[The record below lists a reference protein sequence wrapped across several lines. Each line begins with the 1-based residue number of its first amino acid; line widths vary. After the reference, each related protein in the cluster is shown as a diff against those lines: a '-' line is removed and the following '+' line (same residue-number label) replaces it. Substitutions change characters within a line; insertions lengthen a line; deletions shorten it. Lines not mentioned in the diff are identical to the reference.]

1 MKQPRPLPVAL
12 AVATLFGMQPQ
23 AFGLPQGAKLVA
35 GQATITQP
43 NGTQLDITQGSRS
56 AIVNW
61 RSFGIGAGERVN
73 LAQPQ
78 GGLAL
83 FRVTG
88 NEASGIFGSLNASG
102 KLFLVN
108 PNGVLFGASA
118 RVDVGSLTAT
128 TLGIADADFNSARL
142 RFAGDSTA
150 GVENRGDIRAAD
162 QGSVVLLGRSV
173 ANSGSIDAPRGSVAL
188 GAGSAATLDVYGNGL
203 VRLNLTGGAVGAR
216 VDHSGRIVADG
227 GVATLAARGAAGGS
241 AAAINVSGLVRASS
255 LIERDGAI
263 FLSGGDNGRVNVS
276 GTLDASGVLAGTK
289 GGRIELTGHT
299 LALQDSARLDASGP
313 AGGGTVLVG
322 GGASGADAQVPN
334 AAVTMMQ
341 PGATITA
348 SATERGD
355 GGRVVLWADQ
365 GTQFAGRI
373 SARGGAQGGNGGWVE
388 TSGKQVL
395 EASGEVD
402 AAAPLGNAG
411 QWLLDPTDVTIST
424 AATTGGSFAGGV
436 FTPAAVA
443 AATLNTG
450 TIQNALNAGTSVTV
464 NTTSAG
470 AGTGNITVANAIT
483 KTGGTVLTT
492 VFTLNAAGSIALN
505 APVAVSGGGVARL
518 GVALNAGGN
527 VVFGA
532 NGSLSTSS
540 GNVTITGRNGITLAG
555 IDTGASGTLTL
566 NSSAGNGTIDVAP
579 TAGAARLAV
588 GGALSANAGTGSLDF
603 TGLASVSAA
612 TLGVTAFTIS
622 SNAPVSVTGT
632 TTLTAN
638 PAGLIAFRDS
648 NSRFGGTIN
657 ASGAN
662 LRMAQSSG
670 DIRLGTISVNT
681 DTLLPGLLVNANG
694 GNLFV
699 DGPLSL
705 GAAHVALSASG
716 NVQLARALSTTA
728 ADGLLGRAINVSAGG
743 LFVNNAG
750 ANALAAANGS
760 WTVRLETPQGN
771 TFGGLLSGNKA
782 VWSTPRG
789 NAISDSGNRYTF
801 AVAPSVFI
809 ASQATAAQSTKVFGN
824 TGSAVNVTIPAGR
837 ALVDPFGGAF
847 TDYAGVTYSGSV
859 AYTSTGFPAAADVG
873 SYPLTASSSLTTS
886 LAGYGVS
893 ALDGVYRVTTRTI
906 SLSTPPPTRTY
917 GDANPTSGN
926 PLIISGS
933 LAGGDSITS
942 VGLTSPATLTSN
954 AGQYNLD
961 VVSAVFGSGKATN
974 YNIVSVTLVRGLT
987 VAPRAL
993 TLTPDAAS
1001 RIYGNANPGSGT
1013 ASGNAGGLVNGDSV
1027 SSVALASPA
1036 LQTSNVGAY
1045 NLTGSSAVFGT
1056 GLASNYAISYAT
1068 RASGLT
1074 ITPRPLTLTAD
1085 AASRIY
1091 GNANP
1096 STGSATGNA
1105 GGLVNGDSVTSVA
1118 LTTPATVTSNVGSYA
1133 LTGSSALF
1141 GSGVASNYAISYA
1154 TRASGL
1160 TITPRPITL
1169 APQAQLRLYGNANPT
1184 SGTATV
1190 TLGSLV
1196 GTDRIVALTLS
1207 SPAVVTSNLGSYS
1220 LSGSNAV
1227 FGSGSSANYAISYT
1241 SNATGLVVAARP
1253 LTLTADAVSRSYGD
1267 ANPASSSATGNA
1279 GGLVNG
1285 DAVSSVT
1292 LVTNATP
1299 SSDVG
1304 SYATLGSNAVFG
1316 SGLAGNYTISY
1327 TANAAG
1333 LNVTPRALTVT
1344 PNLTQRAYGNLNP
1357 ARSGATVT
1365 SGTLVNGNQ
1374 ILTVALTSPAVFN
1387 SDVGFYSLSGS
1398 NAALA
1403 VGSISNYALTYT
1415 TNPTGLQ
1422 VLPRPITVSV
1432 VSRSRAYGDAN
1443 PTSGPVTPSAN
1454 SLIGTDS
1461 IASAALS
1468 SPATAGSNI
1477 GIYALTGSNAVF
1489 SSGKASNYQVTYVPA
1504 SLFVN
1509 PRALT
1514 LTPDPVSRSYGDANP
1529 GSGSAS
1535 GNAGGLANGDRV
1547 ASVTLTTPA
1556 TVTSNVGSY
1565 VTTAGAALFSA
1576 GLRSNYNITYA
1587 THASGLNVT
1596 PRALALTPVAVAR
1609 IYGDAN
1615 PGSGAATGSA
1625 GGLVNGDTVANVA
1638 LATPAVATSNVG
1650 AYDLT
1655 GSSAAFGTGLASNYN
1670 IIYATNA
1677 GALSVTPRALTLTAD
1692 AASRIYGDANPS
1704 SGTATGNAGGLVN
1717 GDSVASVALTTP
1729 VTVTSNVGSYAL
1741 TASSAVLGNGVASNY
1756 TISYATRANGL
1767 TISQRALTLTADAA
1781 SRIYGDANPA
1791 TGTATGAVGG
1801 LVNGD
1806 SVASVALTTPVAV
1819 TSNVGTYDLTGSSAT
1834 FGNGLASNYTVS
1846 YATRANGLTITP
1858 RALTLT
1864 ADAASRIYGDANPSS
1879 GTATGN
1885 AGGLVNGDSVTSV
1898 ALSTPAAVT
1907 SNVGTYDLT
1916 GSGATFGSGLASNY
1930 TIAYATRA
1938 NGLNITTRALTL
1950 AADAASRIYGDANP
1964 ATGTATGN
1972 AGGLVN
1978 GDSVTS
1984 VALATPATVT
1994 SNVGSYNLT
2003 GSSALFGTGLAS
2015 NYTISYATRANGLT
2029 IATRALTLTADAAS
2043 RVYGDANPGTG
2054 TATGNAGGLA
2064 SGDSVTSVVLTTPAV
2079 PTSNVGSYD
2088 LTGSS
2093 ALFGNGLASNYTISY
2108 AIRVGGLTVTPRAL
2122 TLTTDAAS
2130 RVYGDANP
2138 GSGTASGN
2146 AGGLI
2151 NGDIVTS
2158 VVPTTPA
2165 VPTSNVGS
2173 YDLTGS
2179 SALFGSGL
2187 ASNYTISYATRADG
2201 LTFTPRALTLTADAA
2216 TRIYG
2221 DANPGSGTA
2230 SGNVGGL
2237 VNGDS
2242 VANVALTTPATPSSN
2257 AGSYDLT
2264 GAGAVFG
2271 SGLASNY
2278 AIAYATNA
2286 GALSVTPRAL
2296 TLTADATA
2304 RSYGNANPGSGTA
2317 SGNAGGLV
2325 NGDSVAG
2332 VTLTTSATVT
2342 SKVGGYDLD
2351 SSSALFGSGLA
2362 SNYTISYATHTGAL
2376 SVTPRALTL
2385 TADAATR
2392 NYGNANPSTGTASG
2406 SAGGLVNGDI
2416 VASVALTT
2424 PATVTSKVGAYDLA
2438 GSSAVFGSGLASNY
2452 TINYT
2457 TNTGALSITPRTL
2470 TLTPVAASRAYGD
2483 ANPGTVAAS
2492 GSAGGLVNGDTI
2504 ATVALATPANA
2515 SSGVGVYATS
2525 GSNAAFANGLASNY
2539 DIAYAG
2545 NAAGL
2550 SVVPRGLG
2558 VAASPR
2564 QGKVAGSPDPVLGY
2578 FIADGNLVNGDSL
2591 SGALERPAGET
2602 PGAYTIGRGSLSAGP
2617 NYALGFSSD
2626 VFNIVART
2634 PTVTLDR
2641 NPSLGQGNRAQD
2653 LGALFAALPATAAG
2667 PATALS
2673 SECVREE
2680 VLDRDGT
2687 GAARLV
2693 NRGVR
2698 LPAGVVA
2705 NCN

>member
-1 MKQPRPLPVAL
+1 M
-12 AVATLFGMQPQ
+12 
-23 AFGLPQGAKLVA
+23 
-35 GQATITQP
+35 
-43 NGTQLDITQGSRS
+43 
-56 AIVNW
+56 
-61 RSFGIGAGERVN
+61 
-73 LAQPQ
+73 
-78 GGLAL
+78 
-83 FRVTG
+83 
-88 NEASGIFGSLNASG
+88 
-102 KLFLVN
+102 
-108 PNGVLFGASA
+108 
-118 RVDVGSLTAT
+118 
-128 TLGIADADFNSARL
+128 
-142 RFAGDSTA
+142 
-150 GVENRGDIRAAD
+150 
-162 QGSVVLLGRSV
+162 
-173 ANSGSIDAPRGSVAL
+173 
-188 GAGSAATLDVYGNGL
+188 
-203 VRLNLTGGAVGAR
+203 
-216 VDHSGRIVADG
+216 
-227 GVATLAARGAAGGS
+227 
-241 AAAINVSGLVRASS
+241 
-255 LIERDGAI
+255 
-263 FLSGGDNGRVNVS
+263 
-276 GTLDASGVLAGTK
+276 
-289 GGRIELTGHT
+289 
-299 LALQDSARLDASGP
+299 
-313 AGGGTVLVG
+313 
-322 GGASGADAQVPN
+322 
-334 AAVTMMQ
+334 
-341 PGATITA
+341 
-348 SATERGD
+348 
-355 GGRVVLWADQ
+355 
-365 GTQFAGRI
+365 
-373 SARGGAQGGNGGWVE
+373 
-388 TSGKQVL
+388 
-395 EASGEVD
+395 
-402 AAAPLGNAG
+402 
-411 QWLLDPTDVTIST
+411 
-424 AATTGGSFAGGV
+424 
-436 FTPAAVA
+436 
-443 AATLNTG
+443 
-450 TIQNALNAGTSVTV
+450 
-464 NTTSAG
+464 
-470 AGTGNITVANAIT
+470 
-483 KTGGTVLTT
+483 
-492 VFTLNAAGSIALN
+492 
-505 APVAVSGGGVARL
+505 
-518 GVALNAGGN
+518 
-527 VVFGA
+527 
-532 NGSLSTSS
+532 
-540 GNVTITGRNGITLAG
+540 
-555 IDTGASGTLTL
+555 
-566 NSSAGNGTIDVAP
+566 
-579 TAGAARLAV
+579 
-588 GGALSANAGTGSLDF
+588 
-603 TGLASVSAA
+603 
-612 TLGVTAFTIS
+612 
-622 SNAPVSVTGT
+622 
-632 TTLTAN
+632 
-638 PAGLIAFRDS
+638 
-648 NSRFGGTIN
+648 
-657 ASGAN
+657 
-662 LRMAQSSG
+662 
-670 DIRLGTISVNT
+670 
-681 DTLLPGLLVNANG
+681 
-694 GNLFV
+694 
-699 DGPLSL
+699 
-705 GAAHVALSASG
+705 
-716 NVQLARALSTTA
+716 
-728 ADGLLGRAINVSAGG
+728 
-743 LFVNNAG
+743 
-750 ANALAAANGS
+750 
-760 WTVRLETPQGN
+760 
-771 TFGGLLSGNKA
+771 
-782 VWSTPRG
+782 
-789 NAISDSGNRYTF
+789 
-801 AVAPSVFI
+801 
-809 ASQATAAQSTKVFGN
+809 
-824 TGSAVNVTIPAGR
+824 
-837 ALVDPFGGAF
+837 
-847 TDYAGVTYSGSV
+847 
-859 AYTSTGFPAAADVG
+859 
-873 SYPLTASSSLTTS
+873 
-886 LAGYGVS
+886 
-893 ALDGVYRVTTRTI
+893 
-906 SLSTPPPTRTY
+906 
-917 GDANPTSGN
+917 
-926 PLIISGS
+926 
-933 LAGGDSITS
+933 
-942 VGLTSPATLTSN
+942 
-954 AGQYNLD
+954 
-961 VVSAVFGSGKATN
+961 
-974 YNIVSVTLVRGLT
+974 
-987 VAPRAL
+987 
-993 TLTPDAAS
+993 
-1001 RIYGNANPGSGT
+1001 
-1013 ASGNAGGLVNGDSV
+1013 
-1027 SSVALASPA
+1027 
-1036 LQTSNVGAY
+1036 
-1045 NLTGSSAVFGT
+1045 
-1056 GLASNYAISYAT
+1056 
-1068 RASGLT
+1068 
-1074 ITPRPLTLTAD
+1074 
-1085 AASRIY
+1085 
-1091 GNANP
+1091 
-1096 STGSATGNA
+1096 
-1105 GGLVNGDSVTSVA
+1105 VNGDSVTSVA

-1834 FGNGLASNYTVS
+1834 FGNGLASNYTFS

-1864 ADAASRIYGDANPSS
+1864 ADAASRIYGDANPAT

-1885 AGGLVNGDSVTSV
+1885 TGSLVNGDSVTSV